1 MSGLGGNV
9 CFAVIKIQGL
19 GFDHNFCFTFLYP
32 VAFFPKNHWT
42 VFVVIVVISAAARK
56 ETVVQVRQ
64 EVAGRCMTA
73 GRGVKGF
80 HFPHM
85 RRKTE
90 VRQLDFLVIRP
101 QQNSIIIA
109 LYIENATL
117 SEILYIFDA
126 VV

>member
-1 MSGLGGNV
+1 MQLLKFRALDLTIISALHS
-9 CFAVIKIQGL
+9 CIL
-19 GFDHNFCFTFLYP
+19 LL
-32 VAFFPKNHWT
+32 FFPKNHWT

-73 GRGVKGF
+73 GRGVKEF

-90 VRQLDFLVIRP
+90 ARQLDFLVIRP

-117 SEILYIFDA
+117 SEILYICDA
-126 VV
+126 VF

>member
-64 EVAGRCMTA
+64 EVAGRCDCWE
-73 GRGVKGF
+73 RGKRISF
-80 HFPHM
+80 SPHE
-85 RRKTE
+85 KK
-90 VRQLDFLVIRP
+90 
-101 QQNSIIIA
+101 N
-109 LYIENATL
+109 
-117 SEILYIFDA
+117 
-126 VV
+126 